1 MTAAARAFAESVFDR
16 ARLSRLA
23 EWLAVAVAVSL
34 PWSTSATG
42 ILLAAWLL
50 VFLPTLSLAD
60 VRRELA
66 NPAAGLPVVV
76 WGIVV
81 VGMLWSEASLA
92 ERFSAIRGFHKL
104 LLIPLFIIQFRRSDR
119 GFWVLGGFLASCTLL
134 LAVSSS
140 MHIWP
145 ALGAPTPMPAVP
157 VKDYIIQSAEF
168 LLCAFALGHLAID
181 AWRNDR
187 RAASLALAALALAF
201 LANVAFVATGRTALA
216 TFPVLL
222 ALLAAQ
228 RFGWRGI
235 IAAAVAGGVLA
246 ATAWVSSPYLRA
258 RVLGAVEEIQQYRSE
273 NAETSVGYRLE
284 FWKKSVEFIAAAPL
298 VGHGTGAIEPLF
310 RHASVGEAGIAAAV
324 TANPHNQTLEMAV
337 QLGLVGVALLYAMWI
352 AQIVSFRGSGLAAWL
367 GMAVVAQS
375 IVGSLFLAYLTTFS
389 TGWIYAFGVGVLGGM
404 AKQANSE

>member
-1 MTAAARAFAESVFDR
+1 MTAAVRAFAESVFDR

-181 AWRNDR
+181 AWTDR